1 MVQIVYFVI
10 LIIGF
15 CCLIKNNK
23 SKINSVVLSIGIFVI
38 FAGNN
43 SNSDYNLYLY
53 SMMTDDY
60 DRYEIGYRLYYFIF
74 KKIGITD
81 YQETVIITFI
91 ILGILLYWG
100 IKKITDNYVGV
111 LFLLLISELFI
122 GTVQFR
128 TMIAS
133 VLLFDALILY
143 KDNKKIALVI
153 ALISSS
159 FQMVTLFFIPF
170 FIIGLIKKENKYK
183 IDKGKYELV
192 GVLFGIYLILL
203 LLNNVLHVNLPL
215 IGIEFLANKWSVF
228 EHVTYY
234 FGGTAWGSIPF
245 AGLYFVNLITVCYIR
260 RYVKSY
266 DDRYSD
272 TIFNI
277 NIYAAFSLPL
287 LFVDINFYRMF
298 RVLNIANY
306 VYYAWALG
314 NNKKK
319 SISFKQLKMFGFVCG
334 SQFFWVWS
342 YLSRIPEI
350 FTEIIKNNIW
360 IG

>member
-74 KKIGITD
+74 KKIGVTD

-350 FTEIIKNNIW
+350 FTEIFKNNIW

>member
-334 SQFFWVWS
+334 SQFFGSGV
-342 YLSRIPEI
+342 I
-350 FTEIIKNNIW
+350 
-360 IG
+360 

>member
-159 FQMVTLFFIPF
+159 LHIPQ
-170 FIIGLIKKENKYK
+170 
-183 IDKGKYELV
+183 
-192 GVLFGIYLILL
+192 
-203 LLNNVLHVNLPL
+203 
-215 IGIEFLANKWSVF
+215 
-228 EHVTYY
+228 
-234 FGGTAWGSIPF
+234 
-245 AGLYFVNLITVCYIR
+245 
-260 RYVKSY
+260 
-266 DDRYSD
+266 
-272 TIFNI
+272 
-277 NIYAAFSLPL
+277 
-287 LFVDINFYRMF
+287 
-298 RVLNIANY
+298 
-306 VYYAWALG
+306 
-314 NNKKK
+314 
-319 SISFKQLKMFGFVCG
+319 KQ
-334 SQFFWVWS
+334 STRS
-342 YLSRIPEI
+342 A
-350 FTEIIKNNIW
+350 
-360 IG
+360 